1 MSTNT
6 KCEDLVIAL
15 TIIKQNRFK
24 IQKKLRKKRY
34 RKHGLL
40 VFKKYLTMKQY
51 LIVRYFYAKFVKY
64 KKIQGN
70 RILKNFIKVFLKL
83 DCYNIFF
90 RDYYLGVKSVEKY
103 IKMGEKSFYSY
114 DSRYVLDNT
123 VIDII
128 LKNGGRVK

>member
-1 MSTNT
+1 MSTNS
-6 KCEDLVIAL
+6 KCEDLVIVL
-15 TIIKQNRFK
+15 SIIKKNRFK
-24 IQKKLRKKRY
+24 IQKKLRKKKYKKR
-34 RKHGLL
+34 GLI

-51 LIVRYFYAKFVKY
+51 LLVRYFYVKFVKY

-70 RILKNFIKVFLKL
+70 RILKSFIKEFLKL